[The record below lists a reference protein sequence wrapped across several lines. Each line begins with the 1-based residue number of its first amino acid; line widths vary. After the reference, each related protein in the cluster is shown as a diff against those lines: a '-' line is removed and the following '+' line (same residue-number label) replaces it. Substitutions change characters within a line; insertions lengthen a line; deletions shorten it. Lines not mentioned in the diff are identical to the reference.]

1 MTYVLDTNCFIVTGH
16 YYPDQFPSFWMKFN
30 QAVDVNKIV
39 SVREVFRELDNA
51 ATEPHLVNWIKTHKD
66 IFPAPKSI
74 ETEFVQT
81 IFSVKKHFQNLI
93 KEKIRLSGGLC
104 ADPFVIAMAKS
115 INGCVVTEEDAEK
128 LNAPNIPN
136 ICRHFKIDFTN
147 LQGLMKRE
155 KWKF

>member
-93 KEKIRLSGGLC
+93 KEKYGYQVV
-104 ADPFVIAMAKS
+104 FVQIHLLLQWPNQLM
-115 INGCVVTEEDAEK
+115 VV
-128 LNAPNIPN
+128 
-136 ICRHFKIDFTN
+136 
-147 LQGLMKRE
+147 
-155 KWKF
+155 W